1 MQGMQVKSKNVTS
14 PANKALVGGPEQ
26 NPMDIVKELEHY
38 RLENRVTQ
46 EELAKGI
53 GVNFSTISRWLN
65 GKTTPNKIQQYHI
78 EKFLKGKITKHDNR

>member
-1 MQGMQVKSKNVTS
+1 MQVMQVKTNNKTS
-14 PANKALVGGPEQ
+14 AEQ

-46 EELAKGI
+46 EELAQEI

-78 EKFLKGKITKHDNR
+78 DKFLKGKAGSKKKI